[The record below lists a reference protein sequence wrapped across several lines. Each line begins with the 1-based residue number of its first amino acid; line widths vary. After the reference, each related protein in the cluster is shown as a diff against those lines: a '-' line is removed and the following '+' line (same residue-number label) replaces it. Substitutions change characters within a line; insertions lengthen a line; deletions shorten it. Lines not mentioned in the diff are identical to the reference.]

1 MWPIGWVSACP
12 APPLIG
18 IIRSAPPAERGARWG
33 GSHGLAKI
41 ACGPRRVRFCLGS
54 CSSLL
59 GLIDYTCDR
68 FAPLADVVTGTRCG
82 AAGLRNRVFLCS
94 VEDGRKAMM
103 GRKCVRGFLV
113 LTGAV
118 VAGGMIVGGTVLADT
133 PQDLNGG
140 NLQLLRSYS
149 VGVNGGVHISA
160 ASPGS
165 TYSNVTNFT
174 GFDYANGGAG
184 PDPAN
189 AANTITTLVADDIH
203 MLGAA
208 TITQF
213 TFSVSNDSADQD
225 TSARPRVRFYQTNG
239 AGGGPGTNITG
250 FSFNPIAFTH
260 NSVGLF
266 TG

>member
-1 MWPIGWVSACP
+1 
-12 APPLIG
+12 
-18 IIRSAPPAERGARWG
+18 
-33 GSHGLAKI
+33 
-41 ACGPRRVRFCLGS
+41 
-54 CSSLL
+54 
-59 GLIDYTCDR
+59 
-68 FAPLADVVTGTRCG
+68 
-82 AAGLRNRVFLCS
+82 
-94 VEDGRKAMM
+94 
-103 GRKCVRGFLV
+103 
-113 LTGAV
+113 
-118 VAGGMIVGGTVLADT
+118 MIVGGTVLADT

-203 MLGAA
+203 MLGPA

-260 NSVGLF
+260 NSIGLF
-266 TG
+266 TGTIAPLVLPKDFWVGITFDNNAGATGALDSDLNLLGQGIFDPPNVGTSQDRAFQTTGPGSFLSNNPPGTTFDFGHSSNASNPVANFGWEFVGTLLPEPASMSVLALGGLMALRRRRSC